1 MTTQMERLKALVVQL
16 IARLEHEKSE
26 NRRLATQLTAREAEL
41 AQTKRRLEEM
51 RAQAESIVKS
61 FNRQSNK

>member
-26 NRRLATQLTAREAEL
+26 NRRLTSQLTAREAEL
-41 AQTKRRLEEM
+41 AQTRRRLEEM
-51 RAQAESIVKS
+51 RSRAESIVKS
-61 FNRQSNK
+61 LSRQGSD

>member
-26 NRRLATQLTAREAEL
+26 NRRLASQLTAREAEL
-41 AQTKRRLEEM
+41 AATREKCEEM
-51 RAQAESIVKS
+51 RTRAEAILKA
-61 FNRQSNK
+61 FRQTSE